1 MGFPMIQVFM
11 IAARQVSKPIADYVL
26 RYGKDH
32 PVFRNKLLI
41 PIGRGLVRF
50 TSRMRMKRLGLGE
63 PITHAPVSEA
73 AALEQASDF
82 VQQLVLFS
90 YSVGVFASYYF
101 YTKLTTPDSL
111 KTEEF
116 QDFKEQQERAI
127 KELRLQIESLE
138 QRLVAQQKRNFFSQL
153 GFSKDSEEEPPKSK
167 PAAASE
173 STTASKEKP
182 TSSEAKPPAPAS
194 ESLKQRFQR
203 ISSLP
208 IDAAASLILDDE
220 EYLVVR
226 RGSSVGIELSV
237 NFSARGER
245 LRYRIPSSKL
255 RESTAQKALKEAAC
269 HVIGARDKTRFSY
282 VNS

>member
-11 IAARQVSKPIADYVL
+11 IAARQVSKPIADAVL

-111 KTEEF
+111 KIEEY
-116 QDFKEQQERAI
+116 QEFKEQQERAI

-138 QRLVAQQKRNFFSQL
+138 QRLAAQQKRNFFSQL
-153 GFSKDSEEEPPKSK
+153 GFSKDSDEEPPKSK
-167 PAAASE
+167 PSE
-173 STTASKEKP
+173 CKEKP
-182 TSSEAKPPAPAS
+182 ASEPAKPESKQS
-194 ESLKQRFQR
+194 ESLKQKFQR

-237 NFSARGER
+237 NFAARGER
-245 LRYRIPSSKL
+245 LRYRIPSTKL
-255 RESTAQKALKEAAC
+255 RESVAQKALKEAAC
-269 HVIGARDKTRFSY
+269 HVIGPKTTRFSY
-282 VNS
+282 VN

>member
-11 IAARQVSKPIADYVL
+11 IAARQVSKPIADAVL

-111 KTEEF
+111 KLEEY
-116 QDFKEQQERAI
+116 QEFKEQQERAI
-127 KELRLQIESLE
+127 KELRLQIEALE
-138 QRLVAQQKRNFFSQL
+138 QRLAAQQKRNFFSQL
-153 GFSKDSEEEPPKSK
+153 GFSKDHDEEPPKKSSS
-167 PAAASE
+167 AAADASDGEKSE
-173 STTASKEKP
+173 KKAT
-182 TSSEAKPPAPAS
+182 
-194 ESLKQRFQR
+194 ESLKHRFQR

-208 IDAAASLILDDE
+208 IDAAASLILDG
-220 EYLVVR
+220 R
-226 RGSSVGIELSV
+226 RRQST
-237 NFSARGER
+237 
-245 LRYRIPSSKL
+245 
-255 RESTAQKALKEAAC
+255 ES
-269 HVIGARDKTRFSY
+269 
-282 VNS
+282 